1 MRKKILTVTALA
13 VIALAAVSACLAVYL
28 DKQKKQELMRL
39 ETVERTVERFIRD
52 QSASAD
58 GTELVLSGYEFTVL
72 SEEGMVYSVWQES
85 RSVIEVTERGKL
97 RFSLPWAATNA
108 EVSISREGEEV
119 YRGQPDGA
127 AGLYL
132 ENGEYD
138 AKLTC
143 SVGGVLAAEDGT
155 PVTVQGTERYD
166 FSILVDIPTGFRLSR
181 DEMVQGGAIAV
192 IGTNIRGE
200 VTATCPGVMDTIHFT
215 VDDHGDAQALLST
228 TFRCAP
234 GTYECRVTWEGGT
247 AVLPFTV
254 TEGTYE
260 VQNLTISTST
270 AAATVGNSDA
280 MADYNG
286 MIASTNLI
294 WTPRRYFDDCF
305 TMPVE
310 GPITTEFGLYRYTN
324 GSSTPSRHVGIDI
337 AADEGTPVKAA
348 ADGVV
353 VVARWVGTTGYTVCI
368 DHGYGVRSYYYHMS
382 ALTSEVGDEVREGET
397 IGLVGM
403 TGYANGPH
411 VHFNIM
417 VGDNSISP
425 WPAMDGTSGIFD
437 LPYPTEGLKRE
448 D

>member
-1 MRKKILTVTALA
+1 
-13 VIALAAVSACLAVYL
+13 
-28 DKQKKQELMRL
+28 
-39 ETVERTVERFIRD
+39 
-52 QSASAD
+52 
-58 GTELVLSGYEFTVL
+58 
-72 SEEGMVYSVWQES
+72 
-85 RSVIEVTERGKL
+85 
-97 RFSLPWAATNA
+97 
-108 EVSISREGEEV
+108 
-119 YRGQPDGA
+119 
-127 AGLYL
+127 
-132 ENGEYD
+132 
-138 AKLTC
+138 
-143 SVGGVLAAEDGT
+143 
-155 PVTVQGTERYD
+155 
-166 FSILVDIPTGFRLSR
+166 
-181 DEMVQGGAIAV
+181 
-192 IGTNIRGE
+192 
-200 VTATCPGVMDTIHFT
+200 
-215 VDDHGDAQALLST
+215 
-228 TFRCAP
+228 
-234 GTYECRVTWEGGT
+234 
-247 AVLPFTV
+247 
-254 TEGTYE
+254 
-260 VQNLTISTST
+260 
-270 AAATVGNSDA
+270 